1 MTIGPVDARRCLGT
15 LPRRAM
21 VQMGLSG
28 LGSLALPDLL
38 RLESE
43 AASRTGRSLDGKSI
57 IVLWLWGL
65 YLIHI

>member
-1 MTIGPVDARRCLGT
+1 MAAMVDEQRCFGT
-15 LPRRAM
+15 LPRRAL

-43 AASRTGRSLDGKSI
+43 AASRLS
-57 IVLWLWGL
+57 
-65 YLIHI
+65 LIHI